1 MLKRFWPLKNV
12 LQEQMC
18 SDIYFQPINQWI
30 FSYVICNQPSRQTE
44 VLIAPSTSLVM
55 GRTIRNDMGGG
66 GGGGGGGGNFE
77 PQEFFRYQT
86 SCMIFLG
93 HSINFLSFNFP
104 LGEYFLFFAR
114 PPHKFSNGP
123 SLRVCPSENQAGD
136 DVKTTISTTSWSQ
149 TSLTKVDSF
158 V

>member
-1 MLKRFWPLKNV
+1 MSCKNRCVLISIFSQSINEFSATSFVISLRVKQRFWSPLRH
-12 LQEQMC
+12 L
-18 SDIYFQPINQWI
+18 
-30 FSYVICNQPSRQTE
+30 
-44 VLIAPSTSLVM
+44 SLWE
-55 GRTIRNDMGGG
+55 GPLETIWGGG
-66 GGGGGGGGNFE
+66 GRGGGVGWGILE

-136 DVKTTISTTSWSQ
+136 DVKTTTSTTSWSQ